1 MTTTS
6 AMATLPGGESVPALG
21 QGTWMMAENRAAR
34 GGEIAALR
42 RGLDLGLSVVDTA
55 EMYGEGASEAL
66 VGEALAGRREEAFL
80 VSKALP
86 RHAGRTGLEK
96 ACAASLKR
104 LKTDRLDLYLLHWRG
119 PVPLAETVAGM
130 EALKAKG
137 MIRHWGVSNFDVDD
151 MEDLWAAGGA
161 GCAVNQVLYNL
172 SRRGPEFDLL
182 AWLASRGVAAM
193 AYSPIEQGR
202 LKVSAL
208 APIAEKH
215 GVAPFAVALAWAM
228 RAGDVIAIPK
238 AGTPA
243 HVEANARARDVRL
256 DADDCARIDAA
267 FPPPRRKI
275 ALEMI

>member
-1 MTTTS
+1 MKRVR
-6 AMATLPGGESVPALG
+6 LPGGETVAALG
-21 QGTWMMAENRAAR
+21 QGTWTMADDPARRAE
-34 GGEIAALR
+34 EIAALR

-55 EMYGEGASEAL
+55 EMYGEGAAEAL
-66 VGEALAGRREEAFL
+66 VGEALAGRREAAFL

-86 RHAGRTGLEK
+86 GHAGRAGLEK

-119 PVPLAETVAGM
+119 AIPLAETVAGM

-151 MEDLWAAGGA
+151 MEALWAAGGQ

-182 AWLASRGVAAM
+182 PWLAARGAPTM

-202 LKVSAL
+202 LKRAAL
-208 APIAEKH
+208 EPIAEKH

-238 AGTPA
+238 AGALA
-243 HVEANARARDVRL
+243 HVEANARAASLVL
-256 DADDCARIDAA
+256 DADDLARLDAA
-267 FPPPRRKI
+267 FPPPRRKV